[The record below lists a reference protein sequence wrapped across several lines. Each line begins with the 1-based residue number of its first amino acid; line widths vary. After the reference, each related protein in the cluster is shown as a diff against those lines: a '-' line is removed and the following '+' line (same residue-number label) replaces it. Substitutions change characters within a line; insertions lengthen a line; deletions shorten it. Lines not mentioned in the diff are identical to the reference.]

1 MSSFL
6 SISFEK
12 LARLRGT
19 PASPVIIDV
28 RTDEY
33 FGADPR
39 LIPSAR
45 RRSRPVK
52 KAKS

>member
-6 SISFEK
+6 SISPGK
-12 LARLRGT
+12 LARLGT

-28 RTDEY
+28 STDEY

-52 KAKS
+52 EAKS